1 MINDRFLLGLIVLGC
16 VVIVLGMLALL
27 FSGCAQEDAPQPIYI
42 TVDAPEP
49 EPEPEPPAEPEPAPV
64 MAEPAVKDVEDVEDV
79 EDAEDAEDVED
90 AKEILLVLLFHTRL
104 GDAFKAWSLDAQQL
118 GNDFY
123 IEAAEVL
130 VTLQAEH
137 GWTDE
142 DVTLLSI
149 NASREQ
155 LLPYK
160 DNLSLPYSRRR
171 NNTRAR
177 MSTTR
182 GVSHTWSRC

>member
-1 MINDRFLLGLIVLGC
+1 MRNDRFLLGLIVFGC

-49 EPEPEPPAEPEPAPV
+49 EPEPEPESEPPAEPEPAPV
-64 MAEPAVKDVEDVEDV
+64 MAEPAVEDVEDV
-79 EDAEDAEDVED
+79 EDAEDVE
-90 AKEILLVLLFHTRL
+90 ELLLVLLFHTRL
-104 GDAFKAWSLDAQQL
+104 ADAFKAWSLDAQQL

-130 VTLQAEH
+130 VTLQVEH

-160 DNLSLPYSRRR
+160 DDLEAIERINRYLLLFLDEVG
-171 NNTRAR
+171 ALDEL
-177 MSTTR
+177 
-182 GVSHTWSRC
+182 GIELE

>member
-16 VVIVLGMLALL
+16 VVIVLGMMALL

-49 EPEPEPPAEPEPAPV
+49 EPEPESEPPAEPEPAPV
-64 MAEPAVKDVEDVEDV
+64 MAEPAVEDVEDV
-79 EDAEDAEDVED
+79 EDAEDVE
-90 AKEILLVLLFHTRL
+90 ELLLVLLFHTRL
-104 GDAFKAWSLDAQQL
+104 ADAFKAWSLDAQQL

-123 IEAAEVL
+123 IKAADVL

-142 DVTLLSI
+142 DITLLSI

-160 DNLSLPYSRRR
+160 DNPEAI
-171 NNTRAR
+171 AR
-177 MSTTR
+177 INR
-182 GVSHTWSRC
+182 YLLLFLDEVGALDELGIELEED

>member
-1 MINDRFLLGLIVLGC
+1 MINDRFLLGLIVFGC

-42 TVDAPEP
+42 TVEAPEP
-49 EPEPEPPAEPEPAPV
+49 EPEPESESEPPPEPEPAPV
-64 MAEPAVKDVEDVEDV
+64 MAEPAVEDVEDV
-79 EDAEDAEDVED
+79 EDAEDVE
-90 AKEILLVLLFHTRL
+90 ELLLVLLFHTRL
-104 GDAFKAWSLDAQQL
+104 ADAFKAWSLDAQQL

-123 IEAAEVL
+123 IDAAEVL
-130 VTLQAEH
+130 ITLQVEH

-142 DVTLLSI
+142 DITLLSI

-160 DNLSLPYSRRR
+160 DDLEAIERINRYLLLFLDEVG
-171 NNTRAR
+171 ALDEL
-177 MSTTR
+177 
-182 GVSHTWSRC
+182 GIELE